1 MAEGPASACRPSP
14 KDRVLEVLLETS
26 QYGLMLL
33 DEDLSVAWISDAGA
47 AAVRYRVEEV
57 VGRKAAEFLDSSQSP
72 GVLQAISEVLAGTTD
87 EAPGWQL
94 GVRVRLR
101 CGDGKSRDF
110 EFGGRLVPDSG
121 SADLMLLF
129 LDVSERARLE
139 DVLTAVMERDLD
151 TGLQRFVTL
160 ASSQLRAPVGIAL
173 HPSLG
178 GATYTSAD
186 ASEHL
191 LANLAPE
198 RADARVQP
206 VISPLGSVL
215 GWFVVDRGEL
225 APWSIETIE
234 RLVAL
239 LGLVLSNQATFTDL
253 IDAAATD
260 PLTGLSNRRVL
271 DVALAAAEATAAQGW
286 ALLYCDLDRFKSIN
300 DEWGHDAGDVVLRA
314 VADRLRQAVRTADLI
329 ARIGG
334 DEYVILL
341 QADLA
346 HVEHLVQR
354 LRASVQEPIV
364 DPRGRFEVGISVGVA
379 TADTRDGVRTL
390 LADGDR
396 AMRADKAAREAQR

>member
-1 MAEGPASACRPSP
+1 
-14 KDRVLEVLLETS
+14 
-26 QYGLMLL
+26 MLL
-33 DEDLSVAWISDAGA
+33 DEDLRVAWISDAGA
-47 AAVRYRVEEV
+47 AAVRYAADDVL
-57 VGRKAAEFLDSSQSP
+57 GRKAAEFLDPAQSP
-72 GVLQAISEVLAGTTD
+72 GVLAAISEVLAGTTD

-94 GVRVRLR
+94 AVRVRLR

-110 EFGGRLVPDSG
+110 EFGGRLVPGDG
-121 SADLMLLF
+121 SSELMLVF
-129 LDVSERARLE
+129 LDVSDRARLE

-151 TGLQRFVTL
+151 TGLRRFVML

-178 GATYTSAD
+178 GANYTSAD
-186 ASEHL
+186 GSDHL
-191 LANLAPE
+191 FADLSPE
-198 RADARVQP
+198 RADATVRP
-206 VISPLGSVL
+206 VTSPLGSL
-215 GWFVVDRGEL
+215 FGWFVVGRDDL
-225 APWSIETIE
+225 APWSVETID

-253 IDAAATD
+253 VDAAATD

-271 DVALAAAEATAAQGW
+271 DVALAAAEATAEQGW

-334 DEYVILL
+334 DEYVILV

-346 HVEHLVQR
+346 HVEHLVKR

-364 DPRGRFEVGISVGVA
+364 DARGRFEVGISVGVA
-379 TADTRDGVRTL
+379 TADTREGVRSL

-396 AMRADKAAREAQR
+396 AMRADKATREASR